1 MREKMQRKSK
11 KGLTIRK
18 KESIIH
24 EVKQRRSSASHL
36 IAWANRVNTVSKAGV
51 YSVFLCAADFFRRFF
66 FLRES
71 ACGDSIFGRCLTI
84 TELMINEQIRDK
96 EIRLVD
102 ENGEQLGI
110 VSSKEAQKIADE
122 KKLDLVKIAPT
133 AKPPVCRIM
142 DYGKYKFD
150 QAKKE
155 KEARKKQ
162 KTVDVKELRLSPSID
177 THDIQVKIKKANE
190 FLKDGDKVKVSIR
203 FRGREIGH
211 SKAGMTIMEN
221 FAKATEEFG
230 VIDKQPKMEG
240 KSLVMF
246 LAPKG

>member
-1 MREKMQRKSK
+1 M
-11 KGLTIRK
+11 
-18 KESIIH
+18 
-24 EVKQRRSSASHL
+24 
-36 IAWANRVNTVSKAGV
+36 AWANRVNTVSKQRVA
-51 YSVFLCAADFFRRFF
+51 LFFCVRRILPALFF
-66 FLRES
+66 FGKV
-71 ACGDSIFGRCLTI
+71 ACGHSLFGRCLII

-96 EIRLVD
+96 EIRLID

-110 VSSKEAQKIADE
+110 VSSREAQKIADE
-122 KKLDLVKIAPT
+122 RKLDLVKIAPT

-177 THDIQVKIKKANE
+177 THDVQVKVKKANE
-190 FLKDGDKVKVSIR
+190 FLKDGDKVKISIR

-211 SKAGMTIMEN
+211 SKVGMQIMED

-230 VIDKQPKMEG
+230 TVDKQPKMEG

-246 LAPKG
+246 LAPKN

>member
-1 MREKMQRKSK
+1 M
-11 KGLTIRK
+11 
-18 KESIIH
+18 
-24 EVKQRRSSASHL
+24 
-36 IAWANRVNTVSKAGV
+36 
-51 YSVFLCAADFFRRFF
+51 
-66 FLRES
+66 
-71 ACGDSIFGRCLTI
+71 TI

-96 EIRLVD
+96 EIRLID

-110 VSSKEAQKIADE
+110 VSSREAQKIADE
-122 KKLDLVKIAPT
+122 RKLDLVKIAPT

-177 THDIQVKIKKANE
+177 TPDVQVKVKKANE
-190 FLKDGDKVKVSIR
+190 FLKDGDKVKISIR

-211 SKAGMTIMEN
+211 SKVGMQIMED

-230 VIDKQPKMEG
+230 TVDKQPKMEG

-246 LAPKG
+246 LAPKN

>member
-1 MREKMQRKSK
+1 
-11 KGLTIRK
+11 
-18 KESIIH
+18 
-24 EVKQRRSSASHL
+24 
-36 IAWANRVNTVSKAGV
+36 
-51 YSVFLCAADFFRRFF
+51 
-66 FLRES
+66 
-71 ACGDSIFGRCLTI
+71 
-84 TELMINEQIRDK
+84 MINEQIRDK
-96 EIRLVD
+96 EIRLID

-110 VSSKEAQKIADE
+110 VSSREAQKIADE
-122 KKLDLVKIAPT
+122 RKLDLVKIAPT

-177 THDIQVKIKKANE
+177 THDVQVKVKKANE
-190 FLKDGDKVKVSIR
+190 FLKDGDKVKISIR

-211 SKAGMTIMEN
+211 SKVGMQIMED

-230 VIDKQPKMEG
+230 TMDKQPKMEG

-246 LAPKG
+246 LAPKN

>member
-1 MREKMQRKSK
+1 M
-11 KGLTIRK
+11 
-18 KESIIH
+18 
-24 EVKQRRSSASHL
+24 
-36 IAWANRVNTVSKAGV
+36 
-51 YSVFLCAADFFRRFF
+51 
-66 FLRES
+66 
-71 ACGDSIFGRCLTI
+71 TI
-84 TELMINEQIRDK
+84 TELMINEKIRDK
-96 EIRLVD
+96 EIRLID

-110 VSSKEAQKIADE
+110 VSSREAQKIADE
-122 KKLDLVKIAPT
+122 RKLDLVKIAPT

-177 THDIQVKIKKANE
+177 THDVQVKVKKANE
-190 FLKDGDKVKVSIR
+190 FLKDGDKVKISIR

-211 SKAGMTIMEN
+211 SKVGMQIMED

-230 VIDKQPKMEG
+230 TVDKQPKMEG

-246 LAPKG
+246 LAPKN